1 MHVCHGDQHGFGS
14 LNMSVEANAIE
25 EGYVSVSGVFPIC
38 LEGLVEF
45 LTVWVMEAVLKD
57 I

>member
-1 MHVCHGDQHGFGS
+1 
-14 LNMSVEANAIE
+14 MSVEANAIE